1 MNTPSHHPFLAM
13 QEAER
18 GLLSLKKLG
27 LNRKHKIAQSAC
39 DTKQIF
45 NGQQY
50 KTFCSNDYLGL
61 ANHPEVIQASRD
73 ALSKYGVGSG
83 ASHLI
88 SGHQE
93 SHERLANRLS
103 DFQRAHIPDVH
114 TLTFSTGYMAN
125 VGVIT
130 ALCHLSNSTQLA
142 PKELTSI
149 YSARLN
155 HASIIDGIRLA
166 SKESTVKLT
175 IFEVEELQALEDAL
189 QRDANKHKLII
200 CDGVFSMD
208 GNLSPVH
215 KLLDLAARYDTLLLI
230 DDAHGFGVLGEKGH
244 GILEHMDLCSERLVY
259 IGTLGKAAGV
269 MGAFV
274 CAHQTLIDWVFQ
286 KSRPYIY
293 TTASPPALAMAAL
306 KSLDLIEGPE
316 GQHKRAHLRQL
327 ILYWQ
332 THLHLQQ
339 WHSLQ
344 SLTPIQPLIVG
355 QTQLCL
361 LIDQELQALGVF
373 IPAIRPPT
381 VPNHSARLRVTFSAL
396 HAQQDIQALIQ
407 VLMNLESKFL
417 PT

>member
-1 MNTPSHHPFLAM
+1 M

-39 DTKQIF
+39 DTKQMF

-103 DFQRAHIPDVH
+103 DFQSAHIPDVH

-208 GNLSPVH
+208 GNLSPVDR
-215 KLLDLAARYDTLLLI
+215 LLDLAVRYDSLLLI
-230 DDAHGFGVLGEKGH
+230 DDAHGFGVLGDQGH
-244 GILEHMDLCSERLVY
+244 GILEHMKLCSERLLY

-293 TTASPPALAMAAL
+293 TTASPPSLAMATL
-306 KSLDLIEGPE
+306 KSLDIIEGPE
-316 GQHKRAHLRQL
+316 GQQKRAHLHEL

-332 THLHLQQ
+332 THLQLQH
-339 WHSLQ
+339 WHALQ
-344 SLTPIQPLIVG
+344 SSTPIQPLVVG
-355 QTQLCL
+355 HTPLCV
-361 LIDQELQALGVF
+361 LIDQELQALGIL

-381 VPNHSARLRVTFSAL
+381 VPKGSARLRVTLSAKHSL
-396 HAQQDIQALIQ
+396 QDIQALIE
-407 VLMNLESKFL
+407 VVMRLEAKFISS
-417 PT
+417 